1 MSRALL
7 AVLAALT
14 LAAVG
19 GCSGTGSG
27 GLDLARLAPAAG
39 AGSDGF
45 EPVSDTEIRL
55 QINYLWAKHDLAL
68 FRKINLSVKG
78 GRVMLTGSVINPKT
92 RVDAVRLAWQ
102 AEGVQEVINEILV
115 DDPAT
120 LIESARDHWITARLR
135 ARLMLDPEVGS
146 DNFNIDAVG
155 GAVYVMGLARDQEE
169 LDRVIAHAKN
179 VDYVENVVSHVR
191 LRPPKQ
197 AAQR

>member
-1 MSRALL
+1 MSRALP
-7 AVLAALT
+7 AL
-14 LAAVG
+14 LAAVLLAVVA

-27 GLDLARLAPAAG
+27 GLGLAQIAPAAG
-39 AGSDGF
+39 GGEEGLDS
-45 EPVSDTEIRL
+45 VSDTEIRL

-68 FRKINLSVKG
+68 FRKINLSVKD

-92 RVDAVRLAWQ
+92 RIDAVRLAWQ

-120 LIESARDHWITARLR
+120 LVESARDHWITARLR

-155 GAVYVMGLARDQEE
+155 GSVYVMGVARDQEE

-179 VDYVENVVSHVR
+179 VDYVENVISHVR
-191 LRPPKQ
+191 LRPPSQ